1 MTKSKL
7 TSKSKSK
14 RALNPSTRKARR
26 RFLLSDASGAQSPE
40 LAPDPVNEGTEPQQS
55 QLSGS
60 DHADATTQ
68 NAEIDDLAE
77 VGLPDD
83 HPAVLAFYDGSDDEE
98 ERVGYMLP
106 PKKNQ
111 FQKGKSG
118 NPSGKRNAPII
129 PPGTVI
135 SLIGKTVLEEISDM
149 MRSPLRDLSI
159 SEDDNVATA
168 FAKQI
173 VADGVKKEGRS
184 RTLLIGYYVEPQRTA
199 DRYQQRDQ
207 SAVDAKMLGELAQTI
222 LDPTITDEE
231 ITEKLGRW
239 KRYKEDA
246 ELFKDGPLDELPHLP
261 KPKKAHKKRKT
272 SKRGS
277 SRGRN
282 QPTTQEPGGL
292 NG

>member
-1 MTKSKL
+1 MTKSTR

-14 RALNPSTRKARR
+14 GAKPVTRKARR
-26 RFLLSDASGAQSPE
+26 RVLLSEASSAQAPE

-55 QLSGS
+55 QLSGY

-68 NAEIDDLAE
+68 NAGIDELAE

-83 HPAVLAFYDGSDDEE
+83 HPAVQAFYDGADEDE
-98 ERVGYMLP
+98 HVGYKNT
-106 PKKNQ
+106 PKKTRYK
-111 FQKGKSG
+111 KGQSG
-118 NPSGKRNAPII
+118 NPSGKRKVPIM
-129 PPGTVI
+129 PPGTVN
-135 SLIGKTVLEEISDM
+135 SLIGKTILEAMSDL
-149 MRSPLRDLSI
+149 MRSSVSDLPVQ
-159 SEDDNVATA
+159 EDDNVATA
-168 FAKQI
+168 LAKRL
-173 VADGVKKEGRS
+173 VTDAVKNEGRS
-184 RTLLIGYYVEPQRTA
+184 RTLLIDYYVEPQRTA

-246 ELFKDGPLDELPHLP
+246 ELFKDGPLDELPPLP
-261 KPKKAHKKRKT
+261 KPKKAHKTRKA

-277 SRGRN
+277 SPGRS

-292 NG
+292 NS